1 MIKKQYLGDGLYAA
15 FDGYQFVLTAENGI
29 EAYATVYLEPEVLD
43 SFYRYVDHVKTELKK
58 ARETTKELNKVF
70 QP

>member
-1 MIKKQYLGDGLYAA
+1 MVKKQYLGDGLYAA

-29 EAYATVYLEPEVLD
+29 EAYATVCLEPEVLD

-58 ARETTKELNKVF
+58 VRESTKELDNIL